1 MRFCPR
7 FWYRWDV
14 GCPGTEALWEQ
25 VQCRLVR
32 VGSRLLGAAAKH
44 GEALAVWH
52 SVGIPWKR
60 IIGVRF
66 LAFDLGPQFL
76 AVASVLDYI
85 GLWPM
90 DFNQFL
96 SGHIHPAFVVHV
108 EVRVLLANSADPA
121 AVDSRGRALL
131 LMPYDLGRCFFL
143 HRPWDS
149 VLSNQG
155 QWETQTAIYIYIY
168 IYIFIYIYIYIYIF
182 DDTWGEFCTLLV
194 GRRVAAVV
202 LLCDRGPRLWD
213 FRHILLHSPLRDGTS
228 SSRRRRGRVWGH
240 RPSAVG
246 LQPGFPTHYQSVK
259 MGRSQNW
266 TCTFGSQF
274 GSCLNNFVW

>member
-1 MRFCPR
+1 MNFWGQVILKLAFGKWGLGNKTSIIYLSIYIYIYNYTYIYIYIYNFNGALRFCPR

-168 IYIFIYIYIYIYIF
+168 LYIYIFIYIYIYIYIYL
-182 DDTWGEFCTLLV
+182 TTL
-194 GRRVAAVV
+194 GGNFA
-202 LLCDRGPRLWD
+202 LC
-213 FRHILLHSPLRDGTS
+213 
-228 SSRRRRGRVWGH
+228 
-240 RPSAVG
+240 
-246 LQPGFPTHYQSVK
+246 
-259 MGRSQNW
+259 
-266 TCTFGSQF
+266 
-274 GSCLNNFVW
+274 